1 MLTLG
6 PYFRR
11 FSKAMMMQMVD
22 SQTIVTSPCE
32 LNVGVL
38 YCCVP
43 RARFAPFRLK
53 NTQWPRD
60 RFVRFDGVA

>member
-1 MLTLG
+1 
-6 PYFRR
+6 
-11 FSKAMMMQMVD
+11 MMMQMVD

-43 RARFAPFRLK
+43 RARFALFRLK
-53 NTQWPRD
+53 NTRWPRD